1 MAGIGRGKFEIF
13 FKSGYVARCSK
24 LGIANQRDSH
34 SGSFRGTLPIANT
47 GGGRKVTNN
56 LHLPPKFHPPMLR
69 LQSFPRSSADS
80 IFNSM
85 SDSTAP
91 TAKLDFIREI
101 IIEDLATGKHATT
114 NTRFP
119 PEPNGYLHIGH
130 AKSICLNFGIAN
142 ENAATGGRCHLRFDD
157 TNPEKEETEYVESI
171 QADVRWLGFDW
182 GSDLYFAS
190 NYFDFF
196 YDCAVHLISDGKAY
210 VEQQSAEEMRVS
222 RGNVNTPGT
231 ASPGR
236 FASVEE
242 NLRLFAL
249 MKSGEFKEG
258 EAVLRAKI
266 DLASSNMNLR
276 DPVLYR
282 IMHAPHHNTGEAW
295 CIYPMYDF
303 AHPLEDSLEHITHS
317 LCTLEFENH
326 RPLYDWFIGNCP
338 VPSKPRQIEFARLN
352 LTYTVMSKRKLLQ
365 LVQEGHVGGWND
377 PRLPTISGLR
387 RRGYPP
393 EAVVHFCKRVGIT
406 KFNGIT
412 DVALLEFDIR
422 DFLNHSAPRRMAVLD
437 PVRVILENWT
447 VEPLTTVRVPN
458 HPQNPEMGNRDI
470 SISHEVWIER
480 EDFMEVPEKKFF
492 RLGPDRYV
500 RLKGGHIIRCTGFE
514 KAADGTISLIRAEIL
529 PGSVGADPPEGIV
542 CKAAIHWVDAA
553 TGVDAEVRLY
563 DRLFTEENPDDAEG
577 GFLAVINP
585 DSLKVVTA
593 KIEPAL
599 AMMEAEFSCQFDRIG
614 YFIADSIDHE
624 PGIKPVFNR
633 TVALRDS
640 WVKKAGR

>member
-1 MAGIGRGKFEIF
+1 MVR
-13 FKSGYVARCSK
+13 R
-24 LGIANQRDSH
+24 
-34 SGSFRGTLPIANT
+34 NT
-47 GGGRKVTNN
+47 FAVI
-56 LHLPPKFHPPMLR
+56 
-69 LQSFPRSSADS
+69 

-85 SDSTAP
+85 SDSTVP
-91 TAKLDFIREI
+91 TTKLDFIREI
-101 IIEDLATGKHATT
+101 IVDDLTTGKHSTT
-114 NTRFP
+114 ITRFP

-142 ENAATGGRCHLRFDD
+142 ENAATGARCHLRFDD
-157 TNPEKEETEYVESI
+157 TNPEKEDTEYVESI
-171 QADVRWLGFDW
+171 QADVKWLGFDW
-182 GSDLYFAS
+182 GNDLYFAS

-196 YDCAVHLISDGKAY
+196 YDCAIHLIKEGKAY
-210 VEQQSAEEMRVS
+210 VERQSAEEMRVS

-236 FASVEE
+236 SSSVEE
-242 NLRLFAL
+242 NLDLFAR

-266 DLASSNMNLR
+266 DLTSSNMNLR

-303 AHPLEDSLEHITHS
+303 AHPLEDALEHITHS

-326 RPLYDWFIGNCP
+326 RPLYDWFIEHCP

-406 KFNGIT
+406 KFNGVT

-437 PVRVILENWT
+437 PVKVVLENWSA
-447 VEPLTTVRVPN
+447 EPLSTVAVPN
-458 HPQNPEMGNRDI
+458 HPQNPEMGSRAI

-480 EDFMEVPEKKFF
+480 EDFMEIPEKKFF

-514 KAADGTISLIRAEIL
+514 KDAAGTISLIRAEIL
-529 PGSVGADPPEGIV
+529 LGSVGADSPDGIV
-542 CKAAIHWVDAA
+542 CKAAIHWVDVA
-553 TGVDAEVRLY
+553 TGVPAEVRLY
-563 DRLFTEENPDDAEG
+563 DRLFTEENPDEAEG
-577 GFLAVINP
+577 GFLAVTNP
-585 DSLKVVTA
+585 DSLKVITA
-593 KIEPAL
+593 QIEPAL
-599 AMMEAEFSCQFDRIG
+599 ATVEAGFSCQFDRIG
-614 YFIADSIDHE
+614 YFVADSVDHISGTR
-624 PGIKPVFNR
+624 PTFNR
-633 TVALRDS
+633 TVALKDS
-640 WVKKAGR
+640 WVKKGGR